1 MRMEQTLYHATN
13 HASLLDYAIFN
24 RDKDNQKNEF
34 LSKLSNAVRKSQW
47 FDVVSFSHLRDKKF
61 TNKPTHVPKVDEEVK
76 RAESQV
82 ITTLFNEEEQKTLV
96 QIIQNLNSH
105 GVIAIKELRDDQ
117 RRLNKPQTF
126 ATRFLSKV
134 PFF

>member
-1 MRMEQTLYHATN
+1 MRIEQTLYQVTN

-24 RDKDNQKNEF
+24 RDKDEKKNEF

-47 FDVVSFSHLRDKKF
+47 FDVMSFKHLSNKKF

-96 QIIQNLNSH
+96 QIIENLNSH

-117 RRLNKPQTF
+117 RRPNAPKSF
-126 ATRFLSKV
+126 FSKIKFLK
-134 PFF
+134 